1 MKKTTYAAIACVLL
15 LLAGGLYYFLR
26 EEAPAPPPVKET
38 TNEPSAN
45 IQFSGSSI
53 IEQDNG
59 KKLWELSAET
69 VQVEP
74 KSQKVHLIN
83 FKGTLYRE
91 NGTKIDVVARQADF
105 DPKTR
110 NITMEGDI
118 KATSSDG
125 AVFTAPL
132 ARWEAKDKMFY
143 GNGGITLTRGDTVL
157 TGDQIESDAVLEK
170 TKVRGNARIVKGGTT
185 Q

>member
-1 MKKTTYAAIACVLL
+1 MKKTRWAAIACVLL

-26 EEAPAPPPVKET
+26 EEALAPPPGKE
-38 TNEPSAN
+38 PQSAPAN

-69 VQVEP
+69 LLVDPKGEKVQ
-74 KSQKVHLIN
+74 LIN

-91 NGTKIDVVARQADF
+91 NGTRIEVIARQANF
-105 DPKTR
+105 DTKTK

-132 ARWEAKDKMFY
+132 ARWEAKDRMFY
-143 GNGGITLTRGDTVL
+143 GTGGITLTREDTVL
-157 TGDQIESDAVLEK
+157 TGEQIETDADMEK
-170 TKVRGNARIVKGGTT
+170 TKVQGNARVVKGGTAR
-185 Q
+185 

>member
-15 LLAGGLYYFLR
+15 LMAGGLYYFLR

-38 TNEPSAN
+38 NSAPAAD

-53 IEQDNG
+53 VEQDNG

-69 VQVEP
+69 MQVEP
-74 KSQKVHLIN
+74 KTQIVHLLN

-91 NGTKIDVVARQADF
+91 NGAKIDVVARKADF

-125 AVFTAPL
+125 TVFTAPL

-143 GNGGITLTRGDTVL
+143 GNGGITLTREDTVL
-157 TGDQIESDAVLEK
+157 TGDQIETDADMEK
-170 TKVRGNARIVKGGTT
+170 TKVRGNARVVKGGTT
-185 Q
+185 R